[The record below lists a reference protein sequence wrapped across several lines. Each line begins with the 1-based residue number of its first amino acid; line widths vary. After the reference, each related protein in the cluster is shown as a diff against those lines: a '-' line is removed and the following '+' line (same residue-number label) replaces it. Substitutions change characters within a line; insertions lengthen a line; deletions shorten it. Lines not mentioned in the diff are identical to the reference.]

1 MQGAVLGEV
10 VTEGLSDEVTFSRDL
25 NAEEQVILEKM
36 EQVPRG
42 SGMLEKW

>member
-1 MQGAVLGEV
+1 MQGAVLDKI
-10 VTEGLSDEVTFSRDL
+10 VTEGLFDEVTLSRDL
-25 NAEEQVILEKM
+25 NAEEQVIWEKM

>member
-1 MQGAVLGEV
+1 MQGTVLDKV

-25 NAEEQVILEKM
+25 NAEEQVICKKV